1 MNEEHKDNESKP
13 ILNVPASDLP
23 IKPITLNEVEDEIK
37 KRVSY
42 IEKEF
47 TNGFDFI
54 KNQAKSVTFFGSS
67 RFTPENKY
75 YQIAASLAGKLAK
88 EGYTVL
94 SGGGPGI
101 MEGASKGAKDA
112 GGTSLGLTIKLPHQQ
127 SRNPFLTD
135 YRDFYYFFTRK
146 VMLSFS
152 AEAYVFLPGGYGT
165 LDEFFEILTLV
176 QTNKIERVPIYVVG
190 SDYWKPLLVFIEE
203 VMLKQFAAVD
213 TTDLKLFEM
222 CDNEDEIVTKIK
234 TAPIRNGVRIPD
246 GYGN

>member
-1 MNEEHKDNESKP
+1 MNEEHKDQSDKP
-13 ILNVPASDLP
+13 ILNLPAKDLP
-23 IKPITLNEVEDEIK
+23 IEPITLHEVEEEIK

-42 IEKEF
+42 IDKEF

-54 KNQAKSVTFFGSS
+54 KNQSKSVTFFGSS

-88 EGYTVL
+88 EGYSVL

-101 MEGASKGAKDA
+101 MEGASRGAKEA
-112 GGTSLGLTIKLPHQQ
+112 GGTSLGLTIKLPNEQ
-127 SRNPFLTD
+127 SRNPYLTD
-135 YRDFYYFFTRK
+135 HRDFYYFFTRK

-176 QTNKIERVPIYVVG
+176 QTKKIEPVPIFVVG
-190 SDYWKPLLVFIEE
+190 SDFWRPLYDFIVD
-203 VMLKQFAAVD
+203 VMYEKNAAID
-213 TTDLKLFEM
+213 KTDLDFFEI
-222 CDNEDEIVTKIK
+222 CDSEDEIVAKIK
-234 TAPIRNGVRIPD
+234 ATPVRNGVRLPEK
-246 GYGN
+246 YGQ